1 MIIGLEELPCRIG
14 GFVRETCEPDGD
26 YYTII
31 LNSRLSYERQ
41 CDAYTHEMEHILNDD
56 FYSERSVAAIE
67 KERHE

>member
-1 MIIGLEELPCRIG
+1 MNIGLEELPYCIG

-31 LNSRLSYERQ
+31 LNSRLSYEKL
-41 CDAYTHEMEHILNDD
+41 CDTYAHEMEHISNDD

-67 KERHE
+67 NERHK